1 MFHNRVKYKKLQNKN
16 ESRLRLKVYREKH
29 MVIRE
34 CRQAFPYFFY
44 DKVAVDNI

>member
-16 ESRLRLKVYREKH
+16 EFRLRLKVYRQMH

-34 CRQAFPYFFY
+34 CWLAFPYFF
-44 DKVAVDNI
+44 DKLVVDTI